1 MKKVEVKLI
10 SELMKNSR
18 RSDRELAKSIGI
30 SQPTITRLRTKLEK
44 ERYIKEYT
52 IIPDFAK
59 LGYHLMAITFATIK
73 VPDAE
78 RIAEIAKTARKVF
91 HESAPLEI
99 LCSARGM
106 GLGYQGIFISL
117 HEDYASYLQF
127 RDWLI
132 VFSANASNFMD
143 VSNIEGFLI
152 SLDDTVHYRTLTFS
166 TLAQLLLASK
176 EKKE

>member
-1 MKKVEVKLI
+1 MKEVELKLI

-18 RSDRELAKSIGI
+18 RSDRDLAKTMKI
-30 SQPTITRLRTKLEK
+30 SQPTVTRLRTKLEK

-52 IIPDFAK
+52 IIPDFTK

-73 VPDAE
+73 VSYATQIE
-78 RIAEIAKTARKVF
+78 EIGKTARKVF
-91 HESAPLEI
+91 QESAPLEI
-99 LCSARGM
+99 ICSARGM

-117 HEDYASYLQF
+117 HKDYESYLKF

-132 VFSANASNFMD
+132 VLSAKAYNFMD
-143 VSNIEGFLI
+143 VSTIEGFLI
-152 SLDDTVHYRTLTFS
+152 SLDDNVHYRNLTFS
-166 TLAQLLLASK
+166 TLAQHLLTSK